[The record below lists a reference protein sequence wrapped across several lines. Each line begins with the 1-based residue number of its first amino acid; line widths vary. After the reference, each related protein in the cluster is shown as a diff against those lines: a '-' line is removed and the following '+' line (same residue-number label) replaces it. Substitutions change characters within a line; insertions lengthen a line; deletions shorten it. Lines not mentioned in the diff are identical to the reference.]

1 MESQFK
7 QRLGSMLFH
16 AGKIDKDQLEKSLQ
30 MQKEDQ
36 GYLGQIFLSNGY
48 ISEEDLYLNLSRQLK
63 IPFLRLGTFSN
74 DKNLLKLFTESQI
87 RTHKI
92 FPLFKLNQSISIAIS
107 DPLDATPINFA
118 REVSGL
124 KVEPIIAYASEIESS
139 IDLHYGI
146 SSFIGIDSE
155 SDTAKK
161 ITDYFDET
169 KVVELVDSIIAQ
181 SQKYSCSDIHI
192 EARENDIRVRFRIDG
207 RLQDFQSLPN
217 DIHTALV
224 SRLKIMANMD
234 IAETRRPQDG
244 RILFKSTI
252 GRLDLRI
259 STYPTLYGEKIVLR
273 LLNLADA
280 LHSFNKLGFEPETE
294 ERFQSML
301 IGGEGIILVSGPT
314 GSGKTTTLYSTLNKL
329 EAPDVNI
336 VTVEDP
342 VEYDLDNINQ
352 AQINLKSGVTFAS
365 ALRSILRQ
373 DPDIIMVGEVRDEE
387 TVELGIRA
395 ALTGHL
401 VFSTIHTNDAASGFT
416 RLLNWNVE
424 PFLIA
429 STVKGI
435 LAQRLVRRICKDC
448 KEIYQPSKDELEMIG
463 LSIDHD
469 LNIYRGK
476 GCLSCRNTGYK
487 GRVGIYE
494 LLLMDAQISELV
506 LNQEPGY
513 KIRQQARKNG
523 MTTLLEDGLIK
534 INRGDTTISEVYETL
549 GTSKIVL

>member
-1 MESQFK
+1 METSR
-7 QRLGSMLFH
+7 RLLLGNMLVQ
-16 AGKIDKDQLEKSLQ
+16 AGKIDEGQLQKSLETQ
-30 MQKEDQ
+30 REKD
-36 GYLGQIFLSNGY
+36 GYLGQVFLSNGF
-48 ISEEDLYLNLSRQLK
+48 ISEKELYQYLSQQLK
-63 IPFLRLGTFSN
+63 IPYLQLGFFQN
-74 DKNLLKLFTESQI
+74 DKALMDLFSESQI
-87 RTHKI
+87 RQHRI
-92 FPLFKLNQSISIAIS
+92 LPLFQINKTLNIAVS
-107 DPLDATPINFA
+107 DPLDSKPINAA
-118 REVSGL
+118 RDITGL
-124 KVEPIIAYASEIESS
+124 RIEPVIASETEIESA
-139 IDLHYGI
+139 IDMHFGI
-146 SSFIGIDSE
+146 SSFIETDDNNSQATE
-155 SDTAKK
+155 

-169 KVVELVDSIIAQ
+169 RIVELVDSIIGQ
-181 SQKYSCSDIHI
+181 SQKYNCSDIHI
-192 EARENDIRVRFRIDG
+192 EAREKDIRVRFRIDG
-207 RLQDFQSLPN
+207 RLQDFQTLPR

-244 RILFKSTI
+244 RILFNSHK

-259 STYPTLYGEKIVLR
+259 STYPTLYGEKTVLR
-273 LLNLADA
+273 LLNISEA
-280 LHSFNKLGFEPETE
+280 LHSFLGLGFEPDCE
-294 ERFQSML
+294 ERFNSML

-329 EAPDVNI
+329 ESPDVNI

-352 AQINLKSGVTFAS
+352 AQINQKSGVTFAS

-416 RLLNWNVE
+416 RLLNWDVE

-435 LAQRLVRRICKDC
+435 LAQRLVRRICNEC
-448 KEIYQPSKDELEMIG
+448 KESYSPNENELEMIG
-463 LSIDHD
+463 LDKDDPIEA
-469 LNIYRGK
+469 YKGK
-476 GCLSCRNTGYK
+476 GCLACRNTGFK
-487 GRVGIYE
+487 GRIGIYE
-494 LLLMDAQISELV
+494 LLLMDGEISELV

-513 KIRQQARKNG
+513 KIREQARANG

-534 INRGDTTISEVYETL
+534 IKRGDTTISEVYETL

>member
-1 MESQFK
+1 METLAK
-7 QRLGSMLFH
+7 QRLGTMLVH

-30 MQKEDQ
+30 IQKKED
-36 GYLGQIFLSNGY
+36 GYLGQVFLSNGY
-48 ISEEDLYLNLSRQLK
+48 IEEKELYRYLSQQLK
-63 IPFLRLGTFSN
+63 IPYLQLGYFQH
-74 DKNLLKLFTESQI
+74 DKSLMDLFTEAQI

-92 FPLFKLNQSISIAIS
+92 FPLFKIQRTLNIAVS
-107 DPLDATPINFA
+107 DPLDSDPINMA
-118 REVSGL
+118 RDITGFRI
-124 KVEPIIAYASEIESS
+124 EPIIASATEIENS
-139 IDLHYGI
+139 IDMHFGI
-146 SSFIGIDSE
+146 SSFIGIEADS
-155 SDTAKK
+155 SKTTK
-161 ITDYFDET
+161 ITDYFDES

-181 SQKYSCSDIHI
+181 SQKYNCSDIHI
-192 EARENDIRVRFRIDG
+192 EAREKDIRVRFRIDG
-207 RLQDFQSLPN
+207 RLQDFQELPS

-244 RILFKSTI
+244 RILFNSQL

-259 STYPTLYGEKIVLR
+259 STYPTLYGEKTVLR
-273 LLNLADA
+273 LLNISDA
-280 LHSFNKLGFEPETE
+280 LHSFRGLGFEPECE
-294 ERFQSML
+294 DRFNSML

-329 EAPDVNI
+329 EGPDVNI

-352 AQINLKSGVTFAS
+352 AQINIKSGVTFAS

-435 LAQRLVRRICKDC
+435 LAQRLVRRICREC
-448 KEIYQPSKDELEMIG
+448 KEVYSPTLEELEMIG
-463 LSIDHD
+463 LEKDTDIQFFH
-469 LNIYRGK
+469 GK
-476 GCLSCRNTGYK
+476 GCLSCRDTGFK
-487 GRVGIYE
+487 GRIGIYE
-494 LLLMDAQISELV
+494 LLLMDAKISELV
-506 LNQEPGY
+506 LTQQPGF
-513 KIRQQARKNG
+513 KIREQARANG
-523 MTTLLEDGLIK
+523 MSTLLEDGLTK
-534 INRGDTTISEVYETL
+534 INRGDTTVSEVYETL

>member
-1 MESQFK
+1 MKTLSRE
-7 QRLGSMLFH
+7 RLGTMLVH
-16 AGKIDKDQLEKSLQ
+16 AGKIDKGQLEKSLQ
-30 MQKEDQ
+30 IQKKEE
-36 GYLGQIFLSNGY
+36 GYLGQVFLSNGY
-48 ISEEDLYLNLSRQLK
+48 IDEKELYKYLSHQLK
-63 IPFLRLGTFSN
+63 IPYLQLGYFKN
-74 DKNLLKLFTESQI
+74 DKSLMDLFTESQI
-87 RTHKI
+87 RSNKI
-92 FPLFKLNQSISIAIS
+92 FPLFKIQRTLNIAVS
-107 DPLDATPINFA
+107 DPLDSKIINIA
-118 REVSGL
+118 RDITGFRI
-124 KVEPIIAYASEIESS
+124 EPIIASATEIENS
-139 IDLHYGI
+139 IDLHFGI
-146 SSFIGIDSE
+146 SSFIGSDSDISE
-155 SDTAKK
+155 ATNIA
-161 ITDYFDET
+161 DYFDET
-169 KVVELVDSIIAQ
+169 KVVELVDSIIGQ
-181 SQKYSCSDIHI
+181 SQKYNCSDIHI
-192 EARENDIRVRFRIDG
+192 EAREKDIRVRFRIDG
-207 RLQDFQSLPN
+207 RLQDFQKLPS

-244 RILFKSTI
+244 RILFNSQL

-259 STYPTLYGEKIVLR
+259 STYPTLYGEKTVLR
-273 LLNLADA
+273 LLNISDA
-280 LHSFNKLGFEPETE
+280 LHSFSGLGFELKCED
-294 ERFQSML
+294 RFNSML

-329 EAPDVNI
+329 ESPDVNI

-448 KEIYQPSKDELEMIG
+448 KEAYDPSLEELEMIG
-463 LSIDHD
+463 LEKKTDMQFFK
-469 LNIYRGK
+469 GK
-476 GCLSCRNTGYK
+476 GCLSCRDTGFK
-487 GRVGIYE
+487 GRIGIYE
-494 LLLMDAQISELV
+494 LLLMDAKISEFV

-513 KIRQQARKNG
+513 KIREQARKNG
-523 MTTLLEDGLIK
+523 MSTLLEDGLIK

>member
-1 MESQFK
+1 
-7 QRLGSMLFH
+7 
-16 AGKIDKDQLEKSLQ
+16 
-30 MQKEDQ
+30 
-36 GYLGQIFLSNGY
+36 
-48 ISEEDLYLNLSRQLK
+48 
-63 IPFLRLGTFSN
+63 
-74 DKNLLKLFTESQI
+74 
-87 RTHKI
+87 
-92 FPLFKLNQSISIAIS
+92 
-107 DPLDATPINFA
+107 
-118 REVSGL
+118 
-124 KVEPIIAYASEIESS
+124 
-139 IDLHYGI
+139 
-146 SSFIGIDSE
+146 
-155 SDTAKK
+155 
-161 ITDYFDET
+161 
-169 KVVELVDSIIAQ
+169 
-181 SQKYSCSDIHI
+181 
-192 EARENDIRVRFRIDG
+192 
-207 RLQDFQSLPN
+207 
-217 DIHTALV
+217 
-224 SRLKIMANMD
+224 
-234 IAETRRPQDG
+234 
-244 RILFKSTI
+244 
-252 GRLDLRI
+252 
-259 STYPTLYGEKIVLR
+259 
-273 LLNLADA
+273 
-280 LHSFNKLGFEPETE
+280 
-294 ERFQSML
+294 ML

-395 ALTGHL
+395 TLTGHL
-401 VFSTIHTNDAASGFT
+401 VFSTIHTNDALQRFT

-476 GCLSCRNTGYK
+476 DVCHVAILATKVVS
-487 GRVGIYE
+487 VFMSFF
-494 LLLMDAQISELV
+494 LDAQISELV

-549 GTSKIVL
+549 GTSKIVYD

>member
-1 MESQFK
+1 
-7 QRLGSMLFH
+7 
-16 AGKIDKDQLEKSLQ
+16 

-92 FPLFKLNQSISIAIS
+92 FPLFKLNQSISIAVS

-192 EARENDIRVRFRIDG
+192 EQEKMISEYDSELMVTSGFSI
-207 RLQDFQSLPN
+207 LTN

-244 RILFKSTI
+244 RILFKSTM

-259 STYPTLYGEKIVLR
+259 STYPTLYGEKIVL
-273 LLNLADA
+273 
-280 LHSFNKLGFEPETE
+280 S
-294 ERFQSML
+294 
-301 IGGEGIILVSGPT
+301 
-314 GSGKTTTLYSTLNKL
+314 Y
-329 EAPDVNI
+329 
-336 VTVEDP
+336 
-342 VEYDLDNINQ
+342 
-352 AQINLKSGVTFAS
+352 
-365 ALRSILRQ
+365 
-373 DPDIIMVGEVRDEE
+373 
-387 TVELGIRA
+387 
-395 ALTGHL
+395 
-401 VFSTIHTNDAASGFT
+401 
-416 RLLNWNVE
+416 
-424 PFLIA
+424 
-429 STVKGI
+429 
-435 LAQRLVRRICKDC
+435 
-448 KEIYQPSKDELEMIG
+448 
-463 LSIDHD
+463 
-469 LNIYRGK
+469 
-476 GCLSCRNTGYK
+476 
-487 GRVGIYE
+487 
-494 LLLMDAQISELV
+494 
-506 LNQEPGY
+506 
-513 KIRQQARKNG
+513 
-523 MTTLLEDGLIK
+523 
-534 INRGDTTISEVYETL
+534 
-549 GTSKIVL
+549 

>member
-1 MESQFK
+1 MKTLSRE
-7 QRLGSMLFH
+7 RLGTMLVH
-16 AGKIDKDQLEKSLQ
+16 AGKIDNDQLEKSLQ
-30 MQKEDQ
+30 IQKKEE
-36 GYLGQIFLSNGY
+36 GYLGQVFLTNGY
-48 ISEEDLYLNLSRQLK
+48 IDEKELYKYLSHQLK
-63 IPFLRLGTFSN
+63 IPYLQLGYFKN
-74 DKNLLKLFTESQI
+74 DKSLMDLFTESQI
-87 RTHKI
+87 RSNKI
-92 FPLFKLNQSISIAIS
+92 FPLFKIQRTLNIAVS
-107 DPLDATPINFA
+107 DPLDSKTINIVRDITGF
-118 REVSGL
+118 RI
-124 KVEPIIAYASEIESS
+124 EPIIASATEIENS
-139 IDLHYGI
+139 IDLHFGI
-146 SSFIGIDSE
+146 SSFIGSDSDISE
-155 SDTAKK
+155 ATN
-161 ITDYFDET
+161 IEDYFDET

-181 SQKYSCSDIHI
+181 SQKYNCSDIHI
-192 EARENDIRVRFRIDG
+192 EAREKDIRVRFRIDG
-207 RLQDFQSLPN
+207 RLQDFQKLPS

-244 RILFKSTI
+244 RILFNSQQ

-259 STYPTLYGEKIVLR
+259 STYPTLYGEKTVLR
-273 LLNLADA
+273 LLNISDA
-280 LHSFNKLGFEPETE
+280 LHSFGGLGFEPKCED
-294 ERFQSML
+294 RFNSML

-329 EAPDVNI
+329 ESPDVNI

-448 KEIYQPSKDELEMIG
+448 KEVYTPSSEELEMIG
-463 LSIDHD
+463 LENETDMQFFK
-469 LNIYRGK
+469 GK
-476 GCLSCRNTGYK
+476 GCLSCRDTGFK
-487 GRVGIYE
+487 GRIGIYE
-494 LLLMDAQISELV
+494 LLLMDAKISELV

-513 KIRQQARKNG
+513 KIRKQARKNG

>member
-1 MESQFK
+1 MKTLSRE
-7 QRLGSMLFH
+7 RLGTMLVH
-16 AGKIDKDQLEKSLQ
+16 AGKIDNDQLEKSLQ
-30 MQKEDQ
+30 IQKKEE
-36 GYLGQIFLSNGY
+36 GYLGQVFLTNGY
-48 ISEEDLYLNLSRQLK
+48 IDEKELYKYLSHQLK
-63 IPFLRLGTFSN
+63 IPYLQLGYFKN
-74 DKNLLKLFTESQI
+74 DKSLMDLFTESQI
-87 RTHKI
+87 RSNKI
-92 FPLFKLNQSISIAIS
+92 FPLFKIQRTLNIAVS
-107 DPLDATPINFA
+107 DPLDSKTINIVRDITGF
-118 REVSGL
+118 RI
-124 KVEPIIAYASEIESS
+124 EPIIASATEIENS
-139 IDLHYGI
+139 IDLHFGI
-146 SSFIGIDSE
+146 SSFIGSDSDISE
-155 SDTAKK
+155 ATN
-161 ITDYFDET
+161 IEDYFDET
-169 KVVELVDSIIAQ
+169 KAVELVDSIIAQ
-181 SQKYSCSDIHI
+181 SQKYNCSDIHI
-192 EARENDIRVRFRIDG
+192 EAREKDIRVRFRIDG
-207 RLQDFQSLPN
+207 RLQDFQKLPS

-244 RILFKSTI
+244 RILFNSQQ

-259 STYPTLYGEKIVLR
+259 STYPTLYGEKTVLR
-273 LLNLADA
+273 LLNISDA
-280 LHSFNKLGFEPETE
+280 LHSFGGLGFEPKCED
-294 ERFQSML
+294 RFNSML

-329 EAPDVNI
+329 ESPDVNI

-448 KEIYQPSKDELEMIG
+448 KEVYTPSLEELEMIG
-463 LSIDHD
+463 LEKETDMQFFK
-469 LNIYRGK
+469 GK
-476 GCLSCRNTGYK
+476 GCLSCRDTGFK
-487 GRVGIYE
+487 GRIGIYE
-494 LLLMDAQISELV
+494 LLLMDAKISELV

-513 KIRQQARKNG
+513 KIRKQARKNG

>member
-1 MESQFK
+1 MKTLSRE
-7 QRLGSMLFH
+7 RLGTMLVH
-16 AGKIDKDQLEKSLQ
+16 AGKIDNDQLEKSLQ
-30 MQKEDQ
+30 IQKKEE
-36 GYLGQIFLSNGY
+36 GYLGQVFLTNGY
-48 ISEEDLYLNLSRQLK
+48 IDEKELYKYLSHQLK
-63 IPFLRLGTFSN
+63 IPYLQLGYFEN
-74 DKNLLKLFTESQI
+74 DKSLMDLFTESQI
-87 RTHKI
+87 RSNKI
-92 FPLFKLNQSISIAIS
+92 FPLFKIQRTLNIAVS
-107 DPLDATPINFA
+107 DPLDSKTINIVRDITGF
-118 REVSGL
+118 RI
-124 KVEPIIAYASEIESS
+124 EPIIASATEIENS
-139 IDLHYGI
+139 IDLHFGI
-146 SSFIGIDSE
+146 SSFIGSDSDISE
-155 SDTAKK
+155 ATN
-161 ITDYFDET
+161 IEDYFDET

-181 SQKYSCSDIHI
+181 SQKYNCSDIHI
-192 EARENDIRVRFRIDG
+192 EAREKDIRVRFRIDG
-207 RLQDFQSLPN
+207 RLQDFQKLPS

-244 RILFKSTI
+244 RILFNSQQ

-259 STYPTLYGEKIVLR
+259 STYPTLYGEKTVLR
-273 LLNLADA
+273 LLNISDA
-280 LHSFNKLGFEPETE
+280 LHSFGGLGFEPKCED
-294 ERFQSML
+294 RFNSML

-329 EAPDVNI
+329 ESPDVNI

-448 KEIYQPSKDELEMIG
+448 KEVYTPSLEELEMIG
-463 LSIDHD
+463 LDKETD
-469 LNIYRGK
+469 MQFFKGK
-476 GCLSCRNTGYK
+476 GCLSCRDTGFK
-487 GRVGIYE
+487 GRIGIYE
-494 LLLMDAQISELV
+494 LLLMDAKISELV

>member
-1 MESQFK
+1 M
-7 QRLGSMLFH
+7 H
-16 AGKIDKDQLEKSLQ
+16 AGKIDKGQLEKSLQ
-30 MQKEDQ
+30 IQKKEE
-36 GYLGQIFLSNGY
+36 GYLGQVFLSNGY
-48 ISEEDLYLNLSRQLK
+48 IDEKELYKYLSHQLK
-63 IPFLRLGTFSN
+63 IPYLQLGYFKN
-74 DKNLLKLFTESQI
+74 DKSLMDLFTESQI
-87 RTHKI
+87 RSNKI
-92 FPLFKLNQSISIAIS
+92 FPLFKIQRTLNIAVS
-107 DPLDATPINFA
+107 DPLDSKIINIA
-118 REVSGL
+118 RDITGFRI
-124 KVEPIIAYASEIESS
+124 EPIIASATEIENS
-139 IDLHYGI
+139 IDLHFGI
-146 SSFIGIDSE
+146 SSFIGSDSDISE
-155 SDTAKK
+155 ATNIA
-161 ITDYFDET
+161 DYFDET
-169 KVVELVDSIIAQ
+169 KVVELVDSIIGQ
-181 SQKYSCSDIHI
+181 SQKYNCSDIHI
-192 EARENDIRVRFRIDG
+192 EAREKDIRVRFRIDG
-207 RLQDFQSLPN
+207 RLQDFQKLPS

-244 RILFKSTI
+244 RILFNSQL

-259 STYPTLYGEKIVLR
+259 STYPTLYGEKTVLR
-273 LLNLADA
+273 LLNISDA
-280 LHSFNKLGFEPETE
+280 LHSFSGLGFESKCED
-294 ERFQSML
+294 RFNSML

-329 EAPDVNI
+329 ESPDVNI

-448 KEIYQPSKDELEMIG
+448 KEAYDPSLEELEMIG
-463 LSIDHD
+463 LEKKTDMQFFK
-469 LNIYRGK
+469 GK
-476 GCLSCRNTGYK
+476 GCLSCRDTGFK
-487 GRVGIYE
+487 GRIGIYE
-494 LLLMDAQISELV
+494 LLLMDATISEFV

-513 KIRQQARKNG
+513 KIREQARKNG
-523 MTTLLEDGLIK
+523 MSTLLEDGLIK